1 MSVVLVYAN
10 AEGTH
15 LLDICLVICVSANG
29 YNLKHWRATNRLD
42 PCSVI
47 LFSVPDLLR
56 H

>member
-15 LLDICLVICVSANG
+15 LLDICLVIRVSG
-29 YNLKHWRATNRLD
+29 YNLKHWRATNKLD